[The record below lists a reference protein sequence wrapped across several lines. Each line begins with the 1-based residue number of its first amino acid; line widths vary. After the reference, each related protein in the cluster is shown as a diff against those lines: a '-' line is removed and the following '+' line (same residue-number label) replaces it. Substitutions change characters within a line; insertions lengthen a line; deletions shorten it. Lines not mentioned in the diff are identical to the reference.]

1 MVSYQKT
8 ISKRTLRQLKTAV
21 WGTVLTFSADTA
33 AILGLL
39 SALLAAIGISRHRW
53 LTWVS
58 APVGA
63 LALVTV
69 GVNAGIMPLPTETSV
84 YDQIS
89 GPLLSSAIFL
99 VLLQVNLN
107 AVRKSGKPMLIAF
120 AAGSFGV
127 VFGSLVGALVLIQA
141 GNHEDALPLVA
152 SMYTGTYIGG
162 GVNFNTIA
170 STLGV
175 QKDGE
180 LYAVATGVD
189 NIFTALWILVCTS
202 AGRLLVPTTSPTEHS
217 DNDFKA
223 AGEGSDRLTVM
234 GLSICLFAM
243 IIAILAANWL
253 NGLFA
258 FGHPLLWLTIVTLLF
273 AQTPLSRF
281 ARQLEPFGVFG
292 LYLFIASLG
301 SYVSF
306 GALAASGDLV
316 LELSLLVCIILL
328 FHTLFLV
335 LAGRLF
341 RLPVDTMLTAS
352 QAAIGG
358 PPTAIALA
366 EAVNRPALRLP
377 GAGVAL
383 LGYAIGSFLGMA
395 VFEILKV
402 VS

>member
-1 MVSYQKT
+1 M
-8 ISKRTLRQLKTAV
+8 TL
-21 WGTVLTFSADTA
+21 SSDTA

-39 SALLAAIGISRHRW
+39 SALLAAIGIAKHRW

-63 LALVTV
+63 LALVTI
-69 GVNAGIMPLPTETSV
+69 GVNAGILPSPSQTSV

-89 GPLLSSAIFL
+89 GPFLSSAIFL
-99 VLLQVNLN
+99 VLLQVNLS
-107 AVRKSGKPMLIAF
+107 AVRKSGKGMLVAF
-120 AAGSFGV
+120 VAGSLGV
-127 VFGSLVGALVLIQA
+127 VIGSLVGALILMQTSDDR
-141 GNHEDALPLVA
+141 EALQVVA

-170 STLGV
+170 STLDV

-202 AGRLLVPTTSPTEHS
+202 LGRLLVSGTSPSESS
-217 DNDFKA
+217 DSALASPDP
-223 AGEGSDRLTVM
+223 GSDRLTVI
-234 GLSICLFAM
+234 GLSICLLAM
-243 IIAILAANWL
+243 TIAIEAANWL
-253 NGLFA
+253 KELLA
-258 FGHPLLWLTIVTLLF
+258 FGHPLLWLTILTLLL

-306 GALAASGDLV
+306 DALASSGDLV
-316 LELSLLVCIILL
+316 VSLSLLVGVILL
-328 FHTLFLV
+328 FHTIFLAF
-335 LAGRLF
+335 AGRLF
-341 RLPVDTMLTAS
+341 RLPADVMLTAS

-366 EAVNRPALRLP
+366 EAIDRPALRLP

-395 VFEILKV
+395 VFEILKAL
-402 VS
+402 S